1 MKNQMMQ
8 VKLGDYG
15 TFMIGHKT
23 EMGKVDQIIQMGND
37 ILEEKNGKQ
46 MTLDQIL
53 RSNDFWLFIIELE
66 AKRLKVSVDST
77 DSLNSNEFPNDI
89 SNLNAKNVKV
99 SADSAE
105 GLKVDYSTLKEYQDS
120 KGNIQYSKLIPLFP
134 NQIKVQKRGK
144 MENIGTWMNLHAL
157 LKVASYMDKALEVEI
172 YDCFIK
178 GNILQHRDDGGEQFK
193 LLNAQID
200 TLSDRLPDVKPKGN
214 KGVYIQISK
223 LVRTKLEIIDSFGY
237 NEEDHTAAVQTNRG
251 KIIET
256 ATNLIKMGMIT
267 TYPQLKAFILNY
279 PITK

>member
-1 MKNQMMQ
+1 MMT
-8 VKLGDYG
+8 VRLGDYG

-37 ILEEKNGKQ
+37 ILEEKNGRK

-53 RSNDFWLFIIELE
+53 RTNDFWLFIIELE
-66 AKRLKVSVDST
+66 AKRLKVSVDS
-77 DSLNSNEFPNDI
+77 S
-89 SNLNAKNVKV
+89 
-99 SADSAE
+99 E
-105 GLKVDYSTLKEYQDS
+105 GLKVDYSTLKDYQDS

-200 TLSDRLPDVKPKGN
+200 TLTDRRPELKPKGN

-223 LVRTKLEIIDSFGY
+223 LVRTKLEILDTYGY
-237 NEEDHTAAVQTNRG
+237 NEDEHVAAVQSNRT
-251 KIIET
+251 KMIET

-267 TYPQLKAFILNY
+267 TYPQLKGFVLNY